1 MSRSQRSRSAYYFFV
16 RDRLPVLQQRGLPV
30 ARVVDGFPHLT
41 QEWALLTVEERM
53 FYAEKAQK
61 WNEKKSLQKA
71 AKEMLNNPV
80 PAGVTTEVYRV
91 TSLLD
96 ASAISWMSDQAV
108 LADTFYFL
116 NVYSHGKLP
125 SHCDQRFLPCEI
137 GCVKYS
143 LQEGIMADFHHFID
157 SEVPPR
163 GYRYHCQAASDA
175 THKIPISG
183 FHLSRTCYPVVIRE
197 LLQFAQPAK
206 GAWPRFYCKS
216 DDRFRISWCLERM
229 ASIAGVDSPLELLTV
244 EDLVI
249 KLYQKKYHKEPSKTW
264 VSRELDVVLWDFSSN
279 TRCEWH
285 EENDILCCALA
296 SCKKIAY
303 CISKSLA
310 GVYGVSL
317 TAAHLPPKDCV
328 SNGNTNLRRVI
339 LDAGRFQESKARG
352 SGSDRRIHSPSGVQE
367 LVPSSCEFEIS
378 PFVQGKRVFKRDPI
392 AAFSEFWA
400 QKLLFVSS
408 VKLIQLCMSWVC
420 NGTWCRFD

>member
-1 MSRSQRSRSAYYFFV
+1 MSRSHRSRSAYYFFV
-16 RDRLPVLQQRGLPV
+16 RDRLPVLQERGLPV
-30 ARVVDGFPHLT
+30 ARVVDAFPHLS
-41 QEWALLTVEERM
+41 QEWAVRGRAVLQGSGLGVNDVSPQRGVGGEALLAGGADSGGKICGLKVPVGPRKVLREH
-53 FYAEKAQK
+53 
-61 WNEKKSLQKA
+61 
-71 AKEMLNNPV
+71 MLV
-80 PAGVTTEVYRV
+80 KMYRV

-108 LADTFYFL
+108 LADIFYFL

-137 GCVKYS
+137 GCVRYS
-143 LQEGIMADFHHFID
+143 LQEGIMADFHRFID
-157 SEVPPR
+157 SGDFQGR
-163 GYRYHCQAASDA
+163 
-175 THKIPISG
+175 
-183 FHLSRTCYPVVIRE
+183 
-197 LLQFAQPAK
+197 
-206 GAWPRFYCKS
+206 S

-229 ASIAGVDSPLELLTV
+229 ASISPLELLTV

-328 SNGNTNLRRVI
+328 SSGNTNLRRVI
-339 LDAGRFQESKARG
+339 LDAGRFQVSFFKFSYACVTLEKTSLTLSAYFFLQELKARG
-352 SGSDRRIHSPSGVQE
+352 SGSGRHILSPGGVRE
-367 LVPSSCEFEIS
+367 LGPSTCEFEIS
-378 PFVQGKRVFKRDPI
+378 PSVEKEDQHTCEQTQVC
-392 AAFSEFWA
+392 
-400 QKLLFVSS
+400 SS
-408 VKLIQLCMSWVC
+408 V
-420 NGTWCRFD
+420 F